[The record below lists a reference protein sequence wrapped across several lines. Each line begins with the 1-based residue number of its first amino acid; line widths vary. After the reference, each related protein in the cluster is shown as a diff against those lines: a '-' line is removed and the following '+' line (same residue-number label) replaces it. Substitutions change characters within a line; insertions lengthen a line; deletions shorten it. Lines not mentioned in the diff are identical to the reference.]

1 LQKAWKSGTLIEIV
15 MRKVTIIVG
24 LAALVAVVIVGWQ
37 VGSCEL
43 ANIELQ
49 DDMWDIAAQT
59 GSRIGLA
66 QISSDEDLRSAVIR
80 KAAQHDIKLKPEQ
93 VRVERSGS
101 GETATV
107 YLRADYR
114 IQFNA
119 PGWTYTLRFTPTSRR

>member
-1 LQKAWKSGTLIEIV
+1 

-24 LAALVAVVIVGWQ
+24 LAALVAVVIGGWQ

-49 DDMWDIAAQT
+49 DDMRDIAAQT

-66 QISSDEDLRSAVIR
+66 QVRSDEDLRNAVIR

-93 VRVERSGS
+93 VRIERSGS
-101 GETATV
+101 SDTATV

-114 IQFNA
+114 IQLNA
-119 PGWTYTLRFTPTSRR
+119 PGWTYTLHFTPTSRR